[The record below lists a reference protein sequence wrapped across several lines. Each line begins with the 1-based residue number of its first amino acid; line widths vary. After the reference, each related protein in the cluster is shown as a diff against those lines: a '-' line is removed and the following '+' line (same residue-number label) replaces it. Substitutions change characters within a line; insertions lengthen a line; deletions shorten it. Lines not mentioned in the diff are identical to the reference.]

1 MNYVWIRV
9 NTNNPATTMELI
21 KKTYA
26 SVEPGVEFN
35 GSYVN
40 ENIERMYREEQ
51 MMTNLF
57 SIAAG
62 IAIILSC
69 MGLFG
74 MASII
79 IRQRVKEIG
88 VRKVLGAS
96 VSGIIALVSKEFI
109 RPVLIALFIAVPLAW
124 PANACSMMN
133 KSSRCL
139 ALHLN
144 CTICR

>member
-1 MNYVWIRV
+1 MSYVWIKV
-9 NTNNPATTMELI
+9 NTNNPAATMNLI

-26 SVEPGVEFN
+26 TVEPGVEFN

-40 ENIERMYREEQ
+40 ENIDRMYHDEQ
-51 MMTNLF
+51 LMANLF
-57 SIAAG
+57 SVAAG

-74 MASII
+74 IASIV

-96 VSGIIALVSKEFI
+96 VNGIVTLVSKEFI
-109 RPVLIALFIAVPLAW
+109 KPVFIALFIAVPIGWWAMKNGCRII
-124 PANACSMMN
+124 A
-133 KSSRCL
+133 SRKY
-139 ALHLN
+139 
-144 CTICR
+144 